1 MFKKKMRRKTS
12 LLLVLVVACMAF
24 MTACG
29 KSGESGGKAEK
40 IELSDKKETVS
51 VARPGLDIKI
61 ANIVRM
67 W

>member
-1 MFKKKMRRKTS
+1 
-12 LLLVLVVACMAF
+12 MAF

-29 KSGESGGKAEK
+29 KRGESGGKAEK